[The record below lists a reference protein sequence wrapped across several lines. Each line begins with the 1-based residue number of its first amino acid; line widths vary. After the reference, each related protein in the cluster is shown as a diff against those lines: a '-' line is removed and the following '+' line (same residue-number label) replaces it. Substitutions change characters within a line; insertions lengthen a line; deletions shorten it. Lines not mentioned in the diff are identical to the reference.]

1 MSPRR
6 MALVLLAV
14 GAAGVLHQAEPAP
27 AVLAVEAKV
36 RPGHGKEHVQGRR
49 EHSKAPTRGHS
60 KAPKRHLTKVQ
71 EKARQARIAHRSAK
85 AHKSRHEKR
94 EGKTEIEGQ
103 YPPEKPEL
111 ELEQQEEDDAQDEE
125 GEQDREE
132 KEEGQQE
139 RPLDLHATAGPAPLI
154 SSAVANSLGVD
165 RATGS
170 TANDDA
176 DRIRENSVANA
187 IAANAAIAVAA
198 ADPVAAARRQA
209 ELQINAKVPST
220 PPLSWNPATGA
231 PAWDPITKA
240 TEQTQEPPQLAF
252 ASSPISSAFGD
263 LLKSYGADQRK
274 ETPSTLSAVQAI
286 RNAVGGAS
294 ATHITAEDE
303 AAVAEAHVDYR
314 DHPPMSDIEAGM
326 PGLHGEKNPAQ
337 MLRYHNALQRKSAA
351 AAIGSAALVSQWAKP
366 THQQPW
372 DASKFMELAMSP
384 AARKGRVKQDE
395 FKELVNQ
402 VRSSVGAQE
411 VVDPSFDAL
420 VDGSKQTAYQKLVTK
435 MFSKVDE
442 DAAAEAALPAAS
454 SAASP
459 PPPDVSID
467 YPYPDVAAAQSEE
480 PSASPSPSSPPPPG
494 LQIDCFDCYPDKEE
508 GNRTKGEEGGVQAE
522 TKEPAA
528 QLEAERVVLADL
540 DQQAWTGI
548 PHLRANRT
556 ANATAPVPPEEA
568 PFYVPTTKRLAGYAD
583 PKVDTS
589 PYS

>member
-1 MSPRR
+1 MSPLR
-6 MALVLLAV
+6 ALVLLAV

-27 AVLAVEAKV
+27 AVLAVDAKV

-49 EHSKAPTRGHS
+49 EHSKAPTREHS
-60 KAPKRHLTKVQ
+60 KAPKRKLTKVQ
-71 EKARQARIAHRSAK
+71 EKARKARIAHRSAK
-85 AHKSRHEKR
+85 ARKSRHENL

-111 ELEQQEEDDAQDEE
+111 ELEQQEEYEAQDEE

-132 KEEGQQE
+132 KEAGEQE
-139 RPLDLHATAGPAPLI
+139 RPLDLHAAAGPAPLI

-170 TANDDA
+170 VANDDA

-240 TEQTQEPPQLAF
+240 TEQTQEPPAPLAF

-263 LLKSYGADQRK
+263 LLQSYGADQRK

-337 MLRYHNALQRKSAA
+337 MLRYHSALQRKSAA
-351 AAIGSAALVSQWAKP
+351 ASVGSAALVSKWAAP

-372 DASKFMELAMSP
+372 DASKFMEIAMSP

-411 VVDPSFDAL
+411 VIDPAFAAL
-420 VDGSKQTAYQKLVTK
+420 LDGSKQTAYQKLVTK
-435 MFSKVDE
+435 MFAKADE
-442 DAAAEAALPAAS
+442 DAAAEATLQAAS

-459 PPPDVSID
+459 SPPDVSID
-467 YPYPDVAAAQSEE
+467 YPYPLDADVAAAQPEE
-480 PSASPSPSSPPPPG
+480 PSAS
-494 LQIDCFDCYPDKEE
+494 
-508 GNRTKGEEGGVQAE
+508 
-522 TKEPAA
+522 
-528 QLEAERVVLADL
+528 
-540 DQQAWTGI
+540 
-548 PHLRANRT
+548 
-556 ANATAPVPPEEA
+556 
-568 PFYVPTTKRLAGYAD
+568 
-583 PKVDTS
+583 
-589 PYS
+589 